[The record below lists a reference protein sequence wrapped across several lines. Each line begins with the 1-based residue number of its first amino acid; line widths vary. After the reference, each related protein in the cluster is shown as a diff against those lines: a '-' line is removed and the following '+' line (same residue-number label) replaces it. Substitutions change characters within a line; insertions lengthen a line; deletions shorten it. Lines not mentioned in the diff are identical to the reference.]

1 MPVRYDI
8 FECDEVQFQTRRRVR
23 RLVGVVLAAAVL
35 TMGLAT
41 VLYRREMVPAWLL
54 GGGLL
59 LAWKGV
65 AVGAIVRWRRLRRA
79 AWCLKASR
87 VDLVGYDYARR
98 RCSLTHLGRDPPRG
112 TGRRRSAH

>member
-23 RLVGVVLAAAVL
+23 RL
-35 TMGLAT
+35 
-41 VLYRREMVPAWLL
+41 
-54 GGGLL
+54 
-59 LAWKGV
+59 
-65 AVGAIVRWRRLRRA
+65 VGAIVRWRRLRRA

>member
-35 TMGLAT
+35 TTGLAT

-54 GGGLL
+54 GAVYSSHGKAWPSAPSCGG
-59 LAWKGV
+59 G
-65 AVGAIVRWRRLRRA
+65 G
-79 AWCLKASR
+79 C
-87 VDLVGYDYARR
+87 GARR
-98 RCSLTHLGRDPPRG
+98 G
-112 TGRRRSAH
+112 A